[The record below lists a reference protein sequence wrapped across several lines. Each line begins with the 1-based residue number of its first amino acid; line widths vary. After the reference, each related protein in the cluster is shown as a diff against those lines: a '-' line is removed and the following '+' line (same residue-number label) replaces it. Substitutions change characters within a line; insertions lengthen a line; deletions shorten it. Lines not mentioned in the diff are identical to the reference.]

1 MYNLRYYSTLQSDIQ
16 FTIHDLR
23 LTTVSLQSDS
33 RRVYSTFF
41 FQCDLGFIDAQIHS
55 FFLEK
60 KQNRAERKKYCKRAF
75 TIDYD
80 SRFTIYDLRLT
91 TVSLQSDSRLTTI
104 HDITV
109 RFMLFN

>member
-33 RRVYSTFF
+33 RFKINYGKFT
-41 FQCDLGFIDAQIHS
+41 
-55 FFLEK
+55 
-60 KQNRAERKKYCKRAF
+60 KRF

-80 SRFTIYDLRLT
+80 SRYLINLDSKPNLPKHKNNTQIQFQFQTIILIDVP
-91 TVSLQSDSRLTTI
+91 TVVDVLIDVQNSSQ
-104 HDITV
+104 
-109 RFMLFN
+109 